1 MTETINSTPL
11 LGMTLAELRNVAE
24 TCGMPR
30 FATKQMLDWIYK
42 KGVMSTSEMTN
53 LSKTSREKLAENY
66 VIGAKEFV
74 DVQDSRDGTRKF
86 LFPAS
91 CGGLV
96 ETVYI
101 PDGQRATVCVSSQV
115 GCKMHC
121 AFCLTGKQGFTG
133 QLTTSDILNQIYSLP
148 EREKITNIV
157 FMGQGEPLDNYD
169 NVAKA
174 IEILTSEDGFA
185 MSPKRITLSTCGI
198 LPALKKIVRES
209 RCNIAISLHSPYHE
223 ERMEIMPIEKAY
235 EVSEVVKYLK
245 TCEEFRDIRGGRA
258 RETSHQ
264 RRLSFE
270 YVLLKDKNDSQKH
283 ASDIAAMLKGLDCR
297 VNVIPFHT
305 YKGGE
310 FKSPAHADA
319 EAFCELLCRR
329 GLNATLRRSRGQDI
343 SAACGMLAAKRK
355 SEEAA
360 KENAD

>member
-1 MTETINSTPL
+1 
-11 LGMTLAELRNVAE
+11 
-24 TCGMPR
+24 
-30 FATKQMLDWIYK
+30 
-42 KGVMSTSEMTN
+42 
-53 LSKTSREKLAENY
+53 
-66 VIGAKEFV
+66 
-74 DVQDSRDGTRKF
+74 
-86 LFPAS
+86 
-91 CGGLV
+91 
-96 ETVYI
+96 
-101 PDGQRATVCVSSQV
+101 
-115 GCKMHC
+115 
-121 AFCLTGKQGFTG
+121 
-133 QLTTSDILNQIYSLP
+133 
-148 EREKITNIV
+148 
-157 FMGQGEPLDNYD
+157 MGQGEPLDNYD

-235 EVSEVVKYLK
+235 EVSEVMKYLK

>member
-30 FATKQMLDWIYK
+30 FAAKQMLDWIYK

-223 ERMEIMPIEKAY
+223 
-235 EVSEVVKYLK
+235 
-245 TCEEFRDIRGGRA
+245 DIRGGRA